1 MITNTNAAAT
11 VAKYNLEQ
19 TNAKLQKSLLRLSSG
34 LRINSAM
41 DDAGGLAVSLKLS
54 AAIRRTDSASVNVG
68 NALSFLQSQD
78 GVLKVAGSIL
88 DRMSEL
94 AALASDGAKSEDDRE
109 LYKTEYLELSEQ
121 MADLHEEE
129 FNGIPLFSNPAGTL
143 TVRTSENGSQST
155 GVSQVDL
162 KAIAL
167 VATSMAS
174 TITDAALATT
184 TMETLNTQIQNLA
197 VQRASNGAQ
206 QSRLSYAFDVLTVNR
221 LNLEAANSRIMD
233 ADLARESTEYAKRS
247 IISQAG
253 VAMLAQANTIP
264 ERALKLLDSK
274 INHRGHGDH
283 RVGS

>member
-34 LRINSAM
+34 LRIHSAM

-94 AALASDGAKSEDDRE
+94 ATLASDGAKSEDDRE
-109 LYKTEYLELSEQ
+109 LYETEYLELSEQ
-121 MADLHEEE
+121 MVDLTEEE

-143 TVRTSENGSQST
+143 TVRTSENGSQTT

-162 KAIAL
+162 ESIIL
-167 VATSMAS
+167 VATGLAAN
-174 TITDAALATT
+174 ITDAALATT
-184 TMETLNTQIQNLA
+184 AMETLDTQIQNLA
-197 VQRASNGAQ
+197 VLSASNGAQ

-233 ADLARESTEYAKRS
+233 ADLARESTEYAKRN

-253 VAMLAQANTIP
+253 VAMLAQANTTP
-264 ERALKLLDSK
+264 ERALKLLDS
-274 INHRGHGDH
+274 ISNQRGHGEH
-283 RVGS
+283 RGGS